1 VTGGLSGS
9 RVNAMRNPPAFDRYV
24 ETPAGRLFAREWRVA
39 PIAVAAPF
47 VLFHDSLGS
56 VDQWRDFPARIA
68 SATGRTVIAYDRL
81 GFGRSDPHPGKLQRD
96 FVQDE
101 ARSGLSPIRTA
112 FAIDRMILF
121 GHSVGGGMAIA
132 SGAAFPA
139 ETDAVVTLAAQA
151 FTEDRTLAGIE
162 AARIAFQA
170 EDQVERVA
178 KYHGDKARWVL
189 DAWIETWR
197 TPAFATWS
205 LDDELRR
212 LRSPV
217 LALHGDHDEYGSNA
231 HPKRIAALA
240 AGPGRAVILKDCHHM
255 PHREMPDTVLDLIR
269 DFTQAV

>member
-1 VTGGLSGS
+1 MRGGLSRS
-9 RVNAMRNPPAFDRYV
+9 PVNAMSNPSVCDRYV
-24 ETPAGRLFAREWRVA
+24 DTPAGLLFAREWRATPVT
-39 PIAVAAPF
+39 AVAPF

-56 VDQWRDFPARIA
+56 VEQWRDFPAQLT

-81 GFGRSDPHPGKLQRD
+81 GFGRSDPHPGTLARD

-101 ARSGLSPIRTA
+101 AQSGLSFIRRS

-121 GHSVGGGMAIA
+121 GHSVGGGMALA
-132 SGAAFPA
+132 GGAAFPA
-139 ETDAVVTLAAQA
+139 QTDAVVTLAAQA

-162 AARIAFQA
+162 AARIAFMA
-170 EDQVERVA
+170 KGQVERLA

-197 TPAFATWS
+197 TPAFASWS

-212 LRSPV
+212 LRCPV

-231 HPKRIAALA
+231 PPERIAALA
-240 AGPGRAVILKDCHHM
+240 GGTARAVILKDRHHM
-255 PHREMPDTVLDLIR
+255 PHREMPDAVLNMVR
-269 DFTQAV
+269 DFTQAL

>member
-1 VTGGLSGS
+1 MKGGLSGPYVS
-9 RVNAMRNPPAFDRYV
+9 VMSNPSFFDHNV
-24 ETPAGRLFAREWRVA
+24 DAPGGRLFAREWRAA
-39 PIAVAAPF
+39 PIAAAAPF

-56 VDQWRDFPARIA
+56 VEQWRDFPAQLA
-68 SATGRTVIAYDRL
+68 VATGRTVIAYDRL
-81 GFGRSDPHPGKLQRD
+81 GFGRSDPHPGTLQRD

-101 ARSGLSPIRTA
+101 AHSGLAHIRAA
-112 FAIDRMILF
+112 FGIDHMILF

-139 ETDAVVTLAAQA
+139 ETDAVITLAAQA

-162 AARIAFQA
+162 AARIAFMA
-170 EDQVERVA
+170 EGQVERVA
-178 KYHGDKARWVL
+178 RYHGDKARWVL

-212 LRSPV
+212 LHCPV

-231 HPKRIAALA
+231 HPERIAALA
-240 AGPGRAVILKDCHHM
+240 GGLARAVILKDCHHM
-255 PHREMPDTVLDLIR
+255 PHREMPDAVLDLIR
-269 DFTQAV
+269 DFMRAV